1 VGPGPGA
8 QCAIT
13 LNTALTPEERQLYQ
27 DPRTIQQL
35 LRDARTIAIVGLST
49 DRQRASWFV
58 ANYLQLEGYRIVPI
72 HPNAAE
78 ILGQPAYRSL
88 RDVPVPVDIVD
99 VFRPASE
106 MPRWADAAVAAG
118 AKAFWMQLKLANLD
132 AAARAREAGLVVV
145 ADRCIK
151 MEHARYCGR
160 LHCAGMNTE
169 IISARRA
176 RAR

>member
-13 LNTALTPEERQLYQ
+13 LNTALTPEEQRLYQ
-27 DPRTIQQL
+27 DPGRIQRL
-35 LRDARTIAIVGLST
+35 LREARTIAIVGLST

-58 ANYLQLEGYRIVPI
+58 ANYLQIEGYRVVPI
-72 HPNAAE
+72 HP
-78 ILGQPAYRSL
+78 
-88 RDVPVPVDIVD
+88 VD

-106 MPRWADAAVAAG
+106 MPWWADEAIAVGAG
-118 AKAFWMQLKLANLD
+118 AFWMQLKLANLD

-169 IISARRA
+169 IISARKA
-176 RAR
+176 RAI